1 MLLVFRSKLSIPL
14 ELPESVAN
22 LDLRYRERFASQNEY
37 ESVKDMYVIDN
48 DLLQRAK
55 PTTIV
60 MHPLPRNK

>member
-1 MLLVFRSKLSIPL
+1 MRLIFRTKPQIL
-14 ELPESVAN
+14 N
-22 LDLRYRERFASQNEY
+22 YRERFASENEY
-37 ESVKDMYVIDN
+37 ESVKDMYIIDN